1 MYDVFAIG
9 DILADF
15 TLLSTSD
22 NGNPVYECNPG
33 GTAANLAVSTARFG
47 LKTVLAGRVGN
58 EDIGRHIEKAIAL
71 KGVDTSGVI
80 FDESHF
86 STQTFITL
94 KNGERSFIFSRRY
107 AADINYQTRDIDFD
121 KLLASKILYVS
132 GICFSGDPC
141 KSAACYAIER
151 IKDKGIIRT
160 MDVNYRPA
168 LWEGEKDFVSTMQEL
183 IAEIDV
189 FKASEEE
196 IFLITGETI
205 LEKAAEKINS
215 WGPGL
220 VLVTGGPKGAYFYYR
235 GKSALLNTYATE
247 VVDTTGAGDCFMGAV
262 LYRII
267 RRGGIKD
274 FSHDELLDIVNF
286 ANAAGAVSIRKR
298 GGVTSMPSIDD
309 VINCMETVRKLDVL
323 WQ

>member
-1 MYDVFAIG
+1 VYDVFAIG

-15 TLLSTSD
+15 TPLSTSE

-47 LKTVLAGRVGN
+47 LKTVLSGRVGN
-58 EDIGRHIEKAIAL
+58 EDIGRHIEKAVAL
-71 KGVDTSGVI
+71 KGVDTSGVV
-80 FDESHF
+80 FDEDRF

-94 KNGERSFIFSRRY
+94 QDGERSFVFSRRY
-107 AADINYQTRDIDFD
+107 AADINCQTGDIDFD
-121 KLLASKILYVS
+121 KLFSSKILYVS
-132 GICFSGDPC
+132 GMCFSGEPC
-141 KSAACYAIER
+141 KSATCYAMER
-151 IKDKGIIRT
+151 IKGKGIIRT
-160 MDVNYRPA
+160 LDVNYRPT
-168 LWEGEKDFVSTMQEL
+168 LWEGENYFVDTMREL
-183 IAEIDV
+183 ITEIDV

-196 IFLITGETI
+196 ISLITGETI

-220 VLVTGGPKGAYFYYR
+220 VLVTGGPKGACFYYR
-235 GKSALLNTYATE
+235 GKSARLNTYATA

-274 FSHDELLDIVNF
+274 FSYDELLDIIDF
-286 ANAAGAVSIRKR
+286 ANAAGAVSVSKR

-309 VINCMETVRKLDVL
+309 VITCMKTVKKLDIL